1 MKRLARPLT
10 VSLAFVA
17 TVLLFGAPGAPAG
30 KAAQPASDA
39 EVERYERLLMDDIL
53 DFERYDNAEM
63 NDLIFAGLHSDN
75 PRVVELTIAA
85 MNHESRSGD
94 LRRDVDVHANFRKG
108 LGKRERDWVRVP
120 GIKDFLIGYASDGL
134 AQHGWKAIGEMDFYE
149 RNLWTLAF
157 RLVAS
162 HFPGDPDVR
171 RLLRTSLA
179 DRPDAADRQYY
190 LMNLLNAGLYMDEE
204 AEEVRLAVLA
214 DPTTDWAGS
223 AAHGLAMTGSEAGL
237 EAMGRN
243 LWRRGHALGEIV
255 AAMGSYGARAA
266 PHMAALRE
274 LGPEERKSL
283 RAELRVAEQVGRL
296 ADPPAPSH
304 QSPPAPQAH
313 GAPSASVADAGDLE
327 VDPRNVPVVTNWR
340 GEKMPLDHALQ
351 AYDEFPDP
359 RILDATFAGLHS
371 ADPAVVEQTVIAI
384 GFYANIVTQRN
395 RPHFAPPE
403 RAEELIEVMD
413 PRTRELAKVPGL
425 RGFLL
430 SYARRGLN
438 PAACG
443 DLGAQ
448 RIAERPPWMYA
459 VGVLALY
466 FPGNPEVRDL
476 VLDMGQCLDDANVG
490 QSILPLLAIG
500 RFRGN
505 AVERWRIAKLSQANP
520 MKAGWAARGLG
531 WSQTEEG
538 LEALAKHLSRRDEAL
553 AEVVEAIA
561 CYGERAAP
569 HLPALC
575 ALAQVDGLPNAA
587 YTRIASATDKVAQL
601 AAMEQEKRADEAPL

>member
-1 MKRLARPLT
+1 MFPKRRILLLLAAYAAGTAAVQPT
-10 VSLAFVA
+10 SD
-17 TVLLFGAPGAPAG
+17 PA
-30 KAAQPASDA
+30 
-39 EVERYERLLMDDIL
+39 VERYERLMDDIL
-53 DFERYDNAEM
+53 DFERYHNAEM

-85 MNHESRSGD
+85 MNYESRSGD
-94 LRRDVDVHANFRKG
+94 LRRDVDVHANFREG
-108 LGKRERDWVRVP
+108 LGKRERDWARVP
-120 GIKDFLIGYASDGL
+120 GVRDFLIEYASDGL

-149 RNLWTLAF
+149 RNLWRLAF

-162 HFPGDPDVR
+162 HFPGDPAVR
-171 RLLRTSLA
+171 RLLRTSFA
-179 DRPDAADRQYY
+179 DDPDAADRQYH
-190 LMNLLNAGLYMDEE
+190 LMNLLNRGLYMDEE
-204 AEEVRLAVLA
+204 ADQVRLAVLA
-214 DPTTDWAGS
+214 DATTDWAGS
-223 AAHGLAMTGSEAGL
+223 AARGLAMTGSEAGL

-243 LWRRGHALGEIV
+243 LWRRGRALGEI
-255 AAMGSYGARAA
+255 ATAMGSYGAKAL

-283 RAELRVAEQVGRL
+283 ATSHSPALRVAEQVARL
-296 ADPPAPSH
+296 ADPPVPNH
-304 QSPPAPQAH
+304 QIQAVPQAP
-313 GAPSASVADAGDLE
+313 GALSASVADAGVE
-327 VDPRNVPVVTNWR
+327 VDPRKVPVVTNWR

-351 AYDEFPDP
+351 VYEAFPEP

-403 RAEELIEVMD
+403 RAEELIDIMD
-413 PRTRELAKVPGL
+413 PRTRRLDKVPGL

-430 SYARRGLN
+430 SYARRGLS

-448 RIAERPPWMYA
+448 RIAERPPWMFAAGTLA
-459 VGVLALY
+459 VY

-476 VLDMGQCLDDANVG
+476 VLDMGQCLDDADVG

-500 RFRGN
+500 RFRGE

-520 MKAGWAARGLG
+520 VKAGWAARGLG

-538 LEALAKHLSRRDEAL
+538 LEALAEHLSRRDEAL
-553 AEVVEAIA
+553 AEVVDAIA
-561 CYGERAAP
+561 CYGGRAAP
-569 HLPALC
+569 HLPALR
-575 ALAQVDGLPNAA
+575 ALSTQATNLPEAA
-587 YTRIASATDKVAQL
+587 HARIASATDKVAKL
-601 AAMEQEKRADEAPL
+601 AALRQEKLADQAAH

>member
-1 MKRLARPLT
+1 MFPERRIFLLLA
-10 VSLAFVA
+10 ACA
-17 TVLLFGAPGAPAG
+17 AG
-30 KAAQPASDA
+30 TFAAQPGSDA
-39 EVERYERLLMDDIL
+39 EVERYERLMDDIR

-63 NDLIFAGLHSDN
+63 NDLIFAGLHSGN

-85 MNHESRSGD
+85 MNRESRSRE
-94 LRRDVDVHANFRKG
+94 LRRDVDVLDGKFRDQ
-108 LGKRERDWVRVP
+108 LGKRERDLAHVP
-120 GIKDFLIGYASDGL
+120 GLKNFLIDYAAEGL
-134 AQHGWKAIGEMDFYE
+134 AKHGWKALGKFDFYE
-149 RNLWTLAF
+149 RNLWNLAF
-157 RLVAS
+157 PLLVDY
-162 HFPGDPDVR
+162 FPGDPDVR
-171 RLLRTSLA
+171 RLLHASLA
-179 DRPDAADRQYY
+179 DDPDAADMPHY
-190 LMNLLNAGLYMDEE
+190 LMNLLNTGLYMDE
-204 AEEVRLAVLA
+204 AADEVRLAVLA

-223 AAHGLAMTGSEAGL
+223 AARGLAMTGSEAGL

-243 LWRRGHALGEIV
+243 LWRRGHPLRDIV

-283 RAELRVAEQVGRL
+283 TMSDPPALRVAEQVARL
-296 ADPPAPSH
+296 SDPPAPSH
-304 QSPPAPQAH
+304 HSPAAPQTP
-313 GAPSASVADAGDLE
+313 GAPSASAADAGVE
-327 VDPRNVPVVTNWR
+327 VDPGNVPVVTNWR
-340 GEKMPLDHALQ
+340 GEQMPLDHALQ
-351 AYDEFPDP
+351 VYDEFSEP

-403 RAEELIEVMD
+403 RAEELIDIMD
-413 PRTRELAKVPGL
+413 PRTRRLDKVPGL

-448 RIAERPPWMYA
+448 RIAERPPWMFAAGTLA
-459 VGVLALY
+459 VY

-476 VLDMGQCLDDANVG
+476 VLDMGQCLDDANVA

-500 RFRGN
+500 RFRGE

-520 MKAGWAARGLG
+520 VKAGWAARGLG

-553 AEVVEAIA
+553 AEIVDAIA
-561 CYGERAAP
+561 CYGGRAAP
-569 HLPALC
+569 HLPALR
-575 ALAQVDGLPNAA
+575 ALSTQATNLPEAA
-587 YTRIASATDKVAQL
+587 RARIASATDKVAKL
-601 AAMEQEKRADEAPL
+601 AALRQEKLAEAPL